1 MNTLEHLEQQ
11 LDDFNPAHRHEALT
25 ALAAAAHAGKA
36 AVPTPGDA
44 VNIHAH
50 TFFSYNAYGYSP
62 SKFAWLARK
71 TGLAAGGIVDFD
83 VLDGIEEF
91 LEARRLLGLKGCAGM
106 ETRVFVPE
114 FAPWVINSPGEP
126 GVAYTM
132 GIGFPRRQIPAT
144 AEKFMAGLRRT
155 AEQRNRELLARVNA
169 FMAPVTVDYEKD
181 LLPLTPAGNAT
192 ERHICL
198 AYARKAQRQFPD
210 PAALKKFW
218 IEKLGSE
225 AEGVDF
231 PEGAKLQNLIRA
243 KTMKK
248 GGVGYVQPGRGS
260 FPALADFNQFVLACD
275 AIPTLCWLDGTS
287 EGEQRME
294 ELLRVF
300 QQSGGAALTVIPDRN
315 YKPGVQDQKLK
326 NLYHIVDLAQKLHL
340 PVTVGTEMNSPGN
353 KFVDSFETAELKP
366 LVPVFLR
373 GAHIVY
379 AHGALQREAGKGY
392 LSAWAKQ
399 QYPAVAERNAFFEQV
414 GKALAP
420 ARETALSR
428 LPADAT
434 PAQVLA
440 AATSG
445 K

>member
-1 MNTLEHLEQQ
+1 M
-11 LDDFNPAHRHEALT
+11 
-25 ALAAAAHAGKA
+25 AAVHAGKHPLPA
-36 AVPTPGDA
+36 PGVA
-44 VNIHAH
+44 HNLHAH

-62 SKFAWLARK
+62 SRFAWLARK
-71 TGLAAGGIVDFD
+71 AGLALGGIVDFD
-83 VLDGIEEF
+83 VLDGLEEF
-91 LEARRLLGLKGCAGM
+91 QAARRLLDLPGCTGM

-114 FAPWVINSPGEP
+114 FAQWVINSPGEP

-132 GIGFPRRQIPAT
+132 GIGFPRRQIPAE

-155 AEQRNRELLARVNA
+155 AEARNRELLARVNA
-169 FMAPVTVDYEKD
+169 FMAPVVVDYEKN

-218 IEKLGSE
+218 IEKLGGE
-225 AEGVDF
+225 AGSVDF

-243 KTMKK
+243 KTMKQ

-260 FPALADFNQFVLACD
+260 FPTLADFNQFVLACD

-287 EGEQRME
+287 AGEQKLE
-294 ELLRVF
+294 ELWRVAMS
-300 QQSGGAALTVIPDRN
+300 SGCAALTVIPDRN

-326 NLYHIVDLAQKLHL
+326 NLYHVVDLAQKLHL
-340 PVTVGTEMNSPGN
+340 PVTIGTEMNSPGN

-379 AHGALQREAGKGY
+379 AHAALQREAGKGY
-392 LSAWAKQ
+392 LSAWAKHN
-399 QYPAVAERNAFFEQV
+399 YPAAADRNAFFEQV
-414 GKALAP
+414 GKALVP
-420 ARETALSR
+420 AREAALAA
-428 LPADAT
+428 LPPNAT
-434 PAQVLA
+434 PAQVLQ
-440 AATSG
+440 AATE
-445 K
+445 

>member
-1 MNTLEHLEQQ
+1 MNATEQLEQQ
-11 LDDFNPAHRHEALT
+11 LDDFDPARRHAALI
-25 ALAAAAHAGKA
+25 ALAAAARAGQHPLPA
-36 AVPTPGDA
+36 PGGA
-44 VNIHAH
+44 HNLHAH

-62 SKFAWLARK
+62 SRFAWLARK
-71 TGLAAGGIVDFD
+71 TGLALGGIVDFD
-83 VLDGIEEF
+83 VLDGLEEF
-91 LEARRLLGLKGCAGM
+91 QAARRLLDLPGCTGM

-132 GIGFPRRQIPAT
+132 GIGFPRRQLPAA
-144 AEKFMAGLRRT
+144 AEQFMTGLRRT
-155 AEQRNRELLARVNA
+155 AAQRNRELLARVNA
-169 FMAPVTVDYEKD
+169 FTAPVAVDYEKD

-198 AYARKAQRQFPD
+198 AYARQAQKQFPD
-210 PAALKKFW
+210 AAALQKFW
-218 IEKLGSE
+218 TEKLGAE
-225 AEGVDF
+225 AASVDL

-248 GGVGYVQPGRGS
+248 GGVGYVQPGPTS
-260 FPALADFNQFVLACD
+260 FPTLADFNRFVLASE
-275 AIPTLCWLDGTS
+275 AIPALCWLDGTS
-287 EGEQRME
+287 EGEGRIA

-300 QQSGGAALTVIPDRN
+300 QQTGGAALTIIPDRN

-326 NLYHIVDLAQKLHL
+326 NLYQVVDLAQKLHL

-353 KFVDSFETAELKP
+353 KFVDAFETAELKP
-366 LVPVFLR
+366 LVGVFLR

-379 AHGALQREAGKGY
+379 AHAALQRECGNGY
-392 LSAWAKQ
+392 LSAWARQ
-399 QYPAVAERNAFFEQV
+399 NYPHIAERNAFFAQV
-414 GKALAP
+414 GKALQP
-420 ARETALSR
+420 VREAALAA
-428 LPADAT
+428 LPPNAT

-440 AATSG
+440 AAGG